1 MHFNPYGGWSQQPSG
16 GSNKPPRSRS
26 GVPPPYSSTR
36 AAQTPFRKSSNVA
49 DLHSSELEHLERY
62 CEKRLLSNT
71 WKVEMQEWVRDRVTE
86 RLSEGKPIIEDE
98 LVEELMPIARS
109 RVPPEIVN
117 DVLGR
122 ILLHTRGNS

>member
-1 MHFNPYGGWSQQPSG
+1 
-16 GSNKPPRSRS
+16 
-26 GVPPPYSSTR
+26 
-36 AAQTPFRKSSNVA
+36 
-49 DLHSSELEHLERY
+49 
-62 CEKRLLSNT
+62 
-71 WKVEMQEWVRDRVTE
+71 MQEWVRDRVTE

-122 ILLHTRGNS
+122 IQLHTRGNS